1 MPAPCSRCDRCH
13 LPPGFCLCAE
23 LPRIAAPFRFVV
35 VRHASER
42 ERLTNT
48 ARWAAL
54 AIPGTE
60 IVDHGLPGEPPDL
73 AALVPPGSVVLFPS
87 TSPAPPPRTP
97 PPVVLVPDGTW
108 GQARR
113 IMQRV
118 PAMRGLPRLSLPGPV
133 ARLRLRRPHRG
144 DGMSTL
150 EAMAGALAA
159 LGAPDAADRLLE
171 LHDLA
176 VERVLRLK
184 GMWAPALADAPTTGA
199 LGFDPARAHRRAA
212 GG

>member
-1 MPAPCSRCDRCH
+1 MSTAPARCGRCL
-13 LPPGFCLCAE
+13 LPAGFCLCAD
-23 LPRIAAPFRFVV
+23 LPRISAPFRFVV

-60 IVDHGLPGEPPDL
+60 IVDYGLPGEPLHLGAL
-73 AALVPPGSVVLFPS
+73 APAGGVVLFPS
-87 TSPAPPPRTP
+87 PSPAPPPATP
-97 PPVVLVPDGTW
+97 PPVVVVPDGTW

-113 IMQRV
+113 LMQRA
-118 PAMRGLPRLSLPGPV
+118 PGLRALPRLSLPAPA

-159 LGAPDAADRLLE
+159 LGAPDAAERLLA

-184 GMWAPALADAPTTGA
+184 GMWDPALPAAPTGDA
-199 LGFDPARAHRRAA
+199 LGFDPARAHRRLAS
-212 GG
+212 G

>member
-1 MPAPCSRCDRCH
+1 MPSPCSRCDRCH

-73 AALVPPGSVVLFPS
+73 AALAPPGSVVLFPS

-159 LGAPDAADRLLE
+159 LGAPDAAERLLE

>member
-1 MPAPCSRCDRCH
+1 MSDAPSRCGRCH
-13 LPPGFCLCAE
+13 LPPGFCLCAD
-23 LPRIAAPFRFVV
+23 LPRIVAPFRFVV

-60 IVDHGLPGEPPDL
+60 IVDHGLPGVPLELGPL
-73 AALVPPGSVVLFPS
+73 APPGTVVLFPS
-87 TSPAPPPRTP
+87 ASPAPPPRTM

-108 GQARR
+108 AQARR
-113 IMQRV
+113 MMQR
-118 PAMRGLPRLSLPGPV
+118 ASGLRALPRLSLPSP
-133 ARLRLRRPHRG
+133 ASRLRLRRPHRG

-159 LGAPDAADRLLE
+159 LGAPDGAERLLA

-184 GMWAPALADAPTTGA
+184 GMWDPALPGAPTPGA
-199 LGFDPARAHRRAA
+199 LGFDPARAHRRAPR
-212 GG
+212 G